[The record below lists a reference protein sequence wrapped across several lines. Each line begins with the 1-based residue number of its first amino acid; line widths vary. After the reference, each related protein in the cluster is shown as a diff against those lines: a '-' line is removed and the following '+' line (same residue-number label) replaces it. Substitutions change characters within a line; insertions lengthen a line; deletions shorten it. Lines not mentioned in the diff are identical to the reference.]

1 MESRIIVTAELSQI
15 RGHFT
20 QISRVA
26 FCVPL
31 VNLSLVLPFNHFLIF
46 NSADRSAKL
55 KSTLFEKKMQLLKL
69 IIKFIA

>member
-55 KSTLFEKKMQLLKL
+55 KSTLFEKMQLLKL